1 MTSRDSKIQ
10 FLYINVQQY
19 RERKCR
25 KIKRAE
31 YSAVPCCRAIFL
43 KSSSSDYPTFKKKR
57 IYYAAVFL
65 FYIFTY
71 ITSLSSSYSYSL
83 FSLYFIFLDSS
94 ISTRRSWL
102 IIYFIRIDSTN
113 WLNKK
118 FRNAKKNNLENRA
131 QKFHSWCLIII
142 TKKLGVVFS
151 WFFFLR
157 ISISLT

>member
-1 MTSRDSKIQ
+1 MTTIECHFFACLINLLWKCVICQHKLWYDVSRQQNPVLIHKCTTISRKKMPKNKTCWVLSCSMLPRHFSKIIIIWLPNLQ
-10 FLYINVQQY
+10 
-19 RERKCR
+19 
-25 KIKRAE
+25 
-31 YSAVPCCRAIFL
+31 
-43 KSSSSDYPTFKKKR
+43 KKR

-118 FRNAKKNNLENRA
+118 F
-131 QKFHSWCLIII
+131 
-142 TKKLGVVFS
+142 
-151 WFFFLR
+151 
-157 ISISLT
+157 